1 MIRLE
6 GVHKHYVDG
15 ESRNHVLRGIDLA
28 ITEGEFVAIM
38 GSSGSGK
45 STLLNLIGALDQ
57 GYQGDVFVAGQ
68 PLSALSDSALSQF
81 RSRTVGFVFQQF
93 HLLMHLPT
101 VDNVMLPGY
110 FQRADEPETASRV
123 RATTLLERVGLGH
136 KLGATP
142 GQLSGGERQRVAIAR
157 ALFNR
162 PRVLLADEP
171 TGALDRQ
178 SSGSIMALFEALN
191 AESSITVIVVTHDAQ
206 VASRCHRVIRLVDGL
221 VDTDEVTR

>member
-157 ALFNR
+157 ALFNQ

>member
-6 GVHKHYVDG
+6 GVHKVYVDG
-15 ESRNHVLRGIDLA
+15 ESRNHVLRGVDLK
-28 ITEGEFVAIM
+28 IEEGEFVAIM

-57 GYQGDVFVAGQ
+57 GYEGGVSVAGQ
-68 PLSALSDSALSQF
+68 PLSALSDSGLSQF

-101 VDNVMLPGY
+101 VENVMLPGY
-110 FQRADEPETASRV
+110 FQRAEETEAV
-123 RATTLLERVGLGH
+123 AHARAKTLLERVGLGH

-157 ALFNR
+157 ALFNT

-171 TGALDRQ
+171 TGALDSQ

-221 VDTDEVTR
+221 VETDEVTR